1 MKDCRIVTFYSC
13 NCHQRLVDPL
23 APWLHFFVMTWH
35 GPGSRAGTQRD
46 RRTGP
51 KDPYRR
57 IRGSPFKSIRDA
69 GNGDEKVAE
78 KRVKHIFDYF
88 YKEES

>member
-35 GPGSRAGTQRD
+35 GPGSRVSTQRG
-46 RRTGP
+46 RRIGP
-51 KDPYRR
+51 KDHYR
-57 IRGSPFKSIRDA
+57 IRGSPFRNIRGA
-69 GNGDEKVAE
+69 INGDD
-78 KRVKHIFDYF
+78 RR
-88 YKEES
+88 